1 MQVVILDEPTS
12 GLDPQARHNTW
23 NLLKKYRKD
32 RTIIIITHNMDEAD
46 HLGDRVV
53 IMVNGRMECSGS
65 PMFLK
70 KMYGR
75 KISLVSRFTLSSVSR
90 VSTCSSFRRDETNNL
105 RL

>member
-70 KMYGR
+70 KKYGR
-75 KISLVSRFTLSSVSR
+75 KT
-90 VSTCSSFRRDETNNL
+90 SSFTGHLPAQNRFGGINL
-105 RL
+105 FVVSSR